1 LPSDEFDTLIS
12 SLNGALITGGETDIK
27 TLTSPYMLAAGKLY
41 NHSLAL
47 HAAGEVWPLWGT
59 CMGMQVLSVLGARDP
74 SVLLS
79 NAYDSEGIVLPLT
92 LTAAAA
98 QSRLL
103 CDTCLHPAEALH
115 TLRTANST
123 VNLHHDGV
131 PPSAF
136 ARGTTLGDAFTLL
149 STNVDLKGRA
159 FASTIES
166 SSGAPIWGVQWHP
179 ERYFEWRT
187 DARHNFDHSAPNLL
201 AMYAVS
207 AHLVAEARKSPRAF
221 ADAQSEQAALLY
233 NYRPV
238 GDTSYQAYF
247 F

>member
-1 LPSDEFDTLIS
+1 VAPIPFDLPSDEFDTLIS

-123 VNLHHDGV
+123 VNLQCGSRGRRRRPTCSSRAACARTARRV
-131 PPSAF
+131 PPH
-136 ARGTTLGDAFTLL
+136 
-149 STNVDLKGRA
+149 
-159 FASTIES
+159 I
-166 SSGAPIWGVQWHP
+166 
-179 ERYFEWRT
+179 
-187 DARHNFDHSAPNLL
+187 
-201 AMYAVS
+201 
-207 AHLVAEARKSPRAF
+207 
-221 ADAQSEQAALLY
+221 
-233 NYRPV
+233 
-238 GDTSYQAYF
+238 
-247 F
+247 